1 MPKLVQTIA
10 PSIPFPGR
18 RFISPVCSGFIVA
31 DGVSRS
37 KERSVTENIAKEAPA
52 AINKQITGRGKS
64 AKLHPKLLH
73 SAVKCD
79 EYASCKNTPSSF
91 LCLFPTV
98 VVQPLCL
105 SFFFFYPPSLISR
118 PFMLPPHF
126 WPLPISLV
134 MPQCFLPI
142 NIVAS
147 FWVKFDDTKS
157 IIKNPARQMASL
169 GMQYHNH
176 ALLHQL
182 GINHGFYNP
191 SLLGLMYI
199 EVWQNVFFLLLWL
212 LLRKDD
218 LNPIP
223 FRFILFPDT
232 SCHCCRG

>member
-1 MPKLVQTIA
+1 MTSLKLTLYAKRPYIRGGVDHKIGLRCICTDWVRVYETSSRKWNRGRNGLHQLGHPVV
-10 PSIPFPGR
+10 PSILFPGQ

-105 SFFFFYPPSLISR
+105 SFFFFYPPSLIRR

-147 FWVKFDDTKS
+147 F
-157 IIKNPARQMASL
+157 
-169 GMQYHNH
+169 
-176 ALLHQL
+176 
-182 GINHGFYNP
+182 
-191 SLLGLMYI
+191 
-199 EVWQNVFFLLLWL
+199 
-212 LLRKDD
+212 
-218 LNPIP
+218 
-223 FRFILFPDT
+223 
-232 SCHCCRG
+232 